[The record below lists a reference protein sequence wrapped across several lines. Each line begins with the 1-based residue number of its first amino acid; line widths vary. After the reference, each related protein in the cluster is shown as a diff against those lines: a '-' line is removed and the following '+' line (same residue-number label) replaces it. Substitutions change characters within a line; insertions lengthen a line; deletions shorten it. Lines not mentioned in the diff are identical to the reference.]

1 MLYNA
6 SDSSTKAKDKPMIK
20 FVVMFRE
27 TAIDENFDNA
37 YNDFLALVERMPDIQ
52 RRQAIHVIGSPTGNA
67 PYHRGL
73 ELYFETQDILKAS
86 LMSKAGQEAGNE
98 LARFVEGSFDVY
110 FSEVFEE
117 NGGSTPEEPS

>member
-1 MLYNA
+1 
-6 SDSSTKAKDKPMIK
+6 MIK

-37 YNDFLALVERMPDIQ
+37 YNDFLALVERMPDIT
-52 RRQAIHVIGSPTGNA
+52 RRQAIHVIGSPNGKA
-67 PYHRGL
+67 PYERGL
-73 ELYFETQDILKAS
+73 EIYFENQFLLRGS

-98 LARFVEGSFDVY
+98 LARFPDGSFDVY

-117 NGGSTPEEPS
+117 NGGSTPSESGDTE